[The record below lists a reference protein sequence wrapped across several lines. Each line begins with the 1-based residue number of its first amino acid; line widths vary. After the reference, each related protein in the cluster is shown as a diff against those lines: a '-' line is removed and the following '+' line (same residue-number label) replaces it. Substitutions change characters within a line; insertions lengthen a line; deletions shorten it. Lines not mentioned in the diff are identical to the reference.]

1 LEEIETIRK
10 KPVEESEIL
19 PQNRMKDIEILQ
31 KQLLVEILQQRQVRK

>member
-1 LEEIETIRK
+1 
-10 KPVEESEIL
+10 VEESEIL